1 VKHAQDFNAEFF
13 FGQKEDAVITYS
25 EPELVTRR
33 F

>member
-1 VKHAQDFNAEFF
+1 MKHAQDFNPEFF